1 MFKRHLP
8 LRNTYGLHMGCAVC
22 LRTGL
27 VLTTG
32 VIFVLMS
39 ILFALLRV
47 AE

>member
-1 MFKRHLP
+1 MRRL
-8 LRNTYGLHMGCAVC
+8 LADR
-22 LRTGL
+22 L

-39 ILFALLRV
+39 IMFALLRV